1 MEKYISQKKSK
12 CLKVVLYGPESSG
25 KTTLAI
31 QLAKYYKTKYVPEFA
46 RQFLQNKWDLNN
58 ETCDIDDLTKIAFGQ
73 IKIEN
78 EIADKSN
85 KILFCDTN
93 ILVTKVWSESHYGG
107 FCPKLIKELVNVYHY
122 DLYILTQVDIPWI
135 KDDLRDRPNNR
146 KDMFDIFKAELD
158 NKKFNYLIVN
168 GNQNT
173 RLKMAVKFIDSY
185 IYKLNKKH

>member
-1 MEKYISQKKSK
+1 VEEYISQKKSK

-31 QLAKYYKTKYVPEFA
+31 QLAQYYKTKYVPEFA
-46 RQFLQNKWDLNN
+46 RQFLQNKWDLKN
-58 ETCDIDDLTKIAFGQ
+58 EICDIDDLIKIAFGQ
-73 IKIEN
+73 MKSEN
-78 EIADKSN
+78 TLTDNSK

-93 ILVTKVWSESHYGG
+93 ILVTKIWSESHYDG
-107 FCPKLIKELVNVYHY
+107 FCPKLIKELVKIYHY

-146 KDMFDIFKAELD
+146 NEMFDIFKAELD
-158 NKKFNYLIVN
+158 NKKLNYLIVN
-168 GNQNT
+168 GSKNK

-185 IYKLNKKH
+185 INKLNKNH

>member
-1 MEKYISQKKSK
+1 MEEYISQKKSK

-31 QLAKYYKTKYVPEFA
+31 QLAQYYKTKYVPEFA
-46 RQFLQNKWDLNN
+46 RQFLQNKWDLKN
-58 ETCDIDDLTKIAFGQ
+58 EICDIDDLIKIAFGQ
-73 IKIEN
+73 MKSEN
-78 EIADKSN
+78 TLTDNSK

-93 ILVTKVWSESHYGG
+93 ILVTKIWSESHYDG
-107 FCPKLIKELVNVYHY
+107 FCPKLIKELVKIYHY

-146 KDMFDIFKAELD
+146 NEMFDIFKAELD
-158 NKKFNYLIVN
+158 NKKLNYLIVN
-168 GNQNT
+168 GSKNK

-185 IYKLNKKH
+185 INKLNKNH

>member
-31 QLAKYYKTKYVPEFA
+31 QLAQYYKTKYVPEFA
-46 RQFLQNKWDLNN
+46 RQFLQNKWDLKN
-58 ETCDIDDLTKIAFGQ
+58 EICDIDDLIKIAFGQ
-73 IKIEN
+73 MKSEN
-78 EIADKSN
+78 TLTDNSK

-93 ILVTKVWSESHYGG
+93 ILVTKIWSESHYDG
-107 FCPKLIKELVNVYHY
+107 FCPKLIKELVKIYHY
-122 DLYILTQVDIPWI
+122 DLYILTQVAIPWI

-146 KDMFDIFKAELD
+146 NEMFDIFKAELD
-158 NKKFNYLIVN
+158 NKKLNYLIVN
-168 GNQNT
+168 GSKNK

-185 IYKLNKKH
+185 INKLNKNH